1 MPSVKPQE
9 AGERGD
15 EEEEL
20 RRRVAKR
27 QRDYCTESQGP
38 TATMPPPLKVQVT
51 CFQMKGSMAP
61 RQTDRQT
68 DSGARET
75 EIQIKK
81 KNNQRISLDRASKR
95 DNEGMTKL
103 LPEEKG
109 EGTLDLKVRQKDDNN
124 MNIKYRKLLRIF

>member
-1 MPSVKPQE
+1 MLSVKPQE

-68 DSGARET
+68 DRRTANGARET
-75 EIQIKK
+75 EIQI
-81 KNNQRISLDRASKR
+81 
-95 DNEGMTKL
+95 
-103 LPEEKG
+103 
-109 EGTLDLKVRQKDDNN
+109 
-124 MNIKYRKLLRIF
+124 

>member
-1 MPSVKPQE
+1 MLSVKPQE

-75 EIQIKK
+75 EIQI
-81 KNNQRISLDRASKR
+81 
-95 DNEGMTKL
+95 
-103 LPEEKG
+103 
-109 EGTLDLKVRQKDDNN
+109 
-124 MNIKYRKLLRIF
+124 